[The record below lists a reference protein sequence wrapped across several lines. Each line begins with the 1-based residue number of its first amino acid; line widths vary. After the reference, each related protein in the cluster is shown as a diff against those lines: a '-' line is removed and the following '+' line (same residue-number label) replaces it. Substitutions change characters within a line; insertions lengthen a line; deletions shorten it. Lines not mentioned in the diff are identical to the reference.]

1 MKKNIITKI
10 LKEILEEENIT
21 SSGEV
26 TSTPKIFNE
35 AIPIKKSRRF
45 VPNEFEFPENLLKPI
60 GFGFAQEPKTYFKI
74 TTNSKGESILMID
87 PLVKTSLD
95 SIERGRSSFSKE
107 QNLSKLTQ
115 YLKERVPQEIRGLI
129 KKYSS
134 GKIIGNGFIPTSL
147 IMNKND
153 NGWVMLNPSK
163 ENNTHT
169 NINVKLYENQVEIDI
184 PLDVEQAASRL
195 ATLLNNHFEFG
206 KEDNTSDSVLNT
218 ILHNRNNNKWFEVAK
233 ASGKFTDARIPDIL
247 INWRKNAINTSTQ
260 MNEISLEQGKTYKFK
275 NPTYNKQL
283 PTGGKSLS
291 SDKEWIDL
299 IYNGEDE
306 KGMAKFKHSNGIG
319 SVTISKSNLNKDN
332 IKLDEI
338 NESQI
343 MKLVKQ
349 QLLKEA
355 SYGQFKKDVKFRS
368 KNEMLHKGIKTVK
381 SKLQEVDRIVEYMSR
396 MKQELSE
403 NEESIQYWDKTK
415 QSIDKIQEIV
425 ETLNNKIKSL

>member
-1 MKKNIITKI
+1 MSLKNIITKI
-10 LKEILEEENIT
+10 LKEILEEENVT

-26 TSTPKIFNE
+26 ISTPKIF
-35 AIPIKKSRRF
+35 
-45 VPNEFEFPENLLKPI
+45 
-60 GFGFAQEPKTYFKI
+60 
-74 TTNSKGESILMID
+74 
-87 PLVKTSLD
+87 
-95 SIERGRSSFSKE
+95 
-107 QNLSKLTQ
+107 
-115 YLKERVPQEIRGLI
+115 
-129 KKYSS
+129 
-134 GKIIGNGFIPTSL
+134 
-147 IMNKND
+147 
-153 NGWVMLNPSK
+153 K
-163 ENNTHT
+163 EN
-169 NINVKLYENQVEIDI
+169 KMELDI
-184 PLDVEQAASRL
+184 PSDVEQAASRL
-195 ATLLNNHFEFG
+195 ATLLNNHLEFG

-218 ILHNRNNNKWFEVAK
+218 ILHNKNNNKWFEVAR

-291 SDKEWIDL
+291 SNKEWVDL

-306 KGMAKFKHSNGIG
+306 KGMVKFKHSNGIG

-381 SKLQEVDRIVEYMSR
+381 SKLQEVDRIVEYMNR

-403 NEESIQYWDKTK
+403 NEEGVQYWDKTK
-415 QSIDKIQEIV
+415 QSINKIQEII